1 MEPLILCIGRHLT
14 QPKIPMKPDFMKG
27 RHSEAKIDPE
37 TITINKLKQEIEEQK
52 KEIEK
57 QNQLIYAKI
66 NGNFNNKYNIKRRML
81 GPLISAGKTS
91 QT

>member
-1 MEPLILCIGRHLT
+1 
-14 QPKIPMKPDFMKG
+14 MKPDFMKG
-27 RHSEAKIDPE
+27 RHSEVKIDPE
-37 TITINKLKQEIEEQK
+37 TTTINKLKQEIERQ

-66 NGNFNNKYNIKRRML
+66 NGNFKNKYNIKRQMF
-81 GPLISAGKTS
+81 GTLISAGKTS

>member
-1 MEPLILCIGRHLT
+1 MHWKAPHT
-14 QPKIPMKPDFMKG
+14 TKNSD
-27 RHSEAKIDPE
+27 E
-37 TITINKLKQEIEEQK
+37 TRFYERKTLRSQNRSRDNQRQ

-66 NGNFNNKYNIKRRML
+66 NGNFKNKYNIKRQMF
-81 GPLISAGKTS
+81 GTLISARKAS

>member
-1 MEPLILCIGRHLT
+1 
-14 QPKIPMKPDFMKG
+14 MKPDFMKG

-52 KEIEK
+52 KEIERQKEIEK

-66 NGNFNNKYNIKRRML
+66 NGNFKNKYNIKRQMF
-81 GPLISAGKTS
+81 GTLISAGKTS